1 VTRTTVYAL
10 VLARNDGRLGPRL
23 GRYDVDCGA
32 FRAGVRERGEK
43 PEIPQPSN
51 GAPGCGYRL
60 GGGSIEAGG
69 IPLSRLGAAVE
80 YTAGRPII
88 DKTGLDGYYEFSL
101 RYTNQPTPAGD
112 TPSLFTALEEQ
123 LGLKLVPERASM
135 QVLVID
141 SVERPTP
148 D

>member
-1 VTRTTVYAL
+1 V
-10 VLARNDGRLGPRL
+10 ARNDGRLAPQLR
-23 GRYDVDCGA
+23 RYDVACAA
-32 FRAGVRERGEK
+32 FIAAATGRGEK
-43 PEIPQPSN
+43 PQIPQPSN
-51 GAPGCGYRL
+51 GALGCGYRL

-112 TPSLFTALEEQ
+112 PPSLFTALEEQ
-123 LGLKLVPERASM
+123 LGLTLVPDRAPL